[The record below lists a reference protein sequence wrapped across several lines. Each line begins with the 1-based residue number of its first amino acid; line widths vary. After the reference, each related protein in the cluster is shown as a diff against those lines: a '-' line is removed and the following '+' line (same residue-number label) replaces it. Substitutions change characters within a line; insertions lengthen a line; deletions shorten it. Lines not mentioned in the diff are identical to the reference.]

1 MRQLASTML
10 RDTIDALGRLDVERL
25 ESLADQAERI
35 SEAEKQRSTIEL
47 AALCET
53 LVELLR
59 TTDENLR
66 LLRGLHHAR
75 LSGLAMDPRSG
86 GAEWAH

>member
-1 MRQLASTML
+1 MQLASTVL
-10 RDTIDALGRLDVERL
+10 RETIEALGRMDVDRL

-47 AALCET
+47 AALRET

-75 LSGLAMDPRSG
+75 LDGLAMDARRG